1 MRRQGGGFS
10 IAGGNGRHRRG
21 GSLCGCLWSG
31 LTRDVAASLRRAP
44 GRASLTCRCL
54 FFFCFLYGWRPA
66 ACTLTHPTFVLRCL
80 PPFLLVQVVVHFHH
94 GSGAVGTEAVSSTYA
109 AMSVRY
115 AALAVFLS
123 VDVTTASELAAA
135 VAVSTTGTTPTFVFH
150 LATRPV
156 HRFEGPD
163 MEQLAAVL
171 AQFASAVAAGAGNGG
186 SAMGAGGGPGGPGM
200 GGGGGGRPS
209 KEERMAAV
217 KANAV
222 TFVTAVAMV
231 RALPL
236 LLDYGYAFF
245 HRDS

>member
-1 MRRQGGGFS
+1 M
-10 IAGGNGRHRRG
+10 
-21 GSLCGCLWSG
+21 
-31 LTRDVAASLRRAP
+31 AP
-44 GRASLTCRCL
+44 
-54 FFFCFLYGWRPA
+54 
-66 ACTLTHPTFVLRCL
+66 H
-80 PPFLLVQVVVHFHH
+80 
-94 GSGAVGTEAVSSTYA
+94 SGAVGTEAVSSTYA

-135 VAVSTTGTTPTFVFH
+135 VAVSTTGTAPTFVFH

-186 SAMGAGGGPGGPGM
+186 SAMGAGGPAGPGM
-200 GGGGGGRPS
+200 GGGGGGGRPS

-222 TFVTAVAMV
+222 TFVAAAAVV

-236 LLDYGYAFF
+236 VRTAIVWGECWVCGVCVLDVRAGPAIFVGVDRLDWWVACDGGCHVAGCARGADECPLECF
-245 HRDS
+245 LFSLVPLPGSLAP

>member
-1 MRRQGGGFS
+1 M
-10 IAGGNGRHRRG
+10 
-21 GSLCGCLWSG
+21 
-31 LTRDVAASLRRAP
+31 AP
-44 GRASLTCRCL
+44 
-54 FFFCFLYGWRPA
+54 
-66 ACTLTHPTFVLRCL
+66 H
-80 PPFLLVQVVVHFHH
+80 
-94 GSGAVGTEAVSSTYA
+94 SGAIGTEAVSSTYA

-186 SAMGAGGGPGGPGM
+186 STMGAGGPAGPGM
-200 GGGGGGRPS
+200 GGGGWRPAVQGGTHGGGQGQCGDVCGRLGFS
-209 KEERMAAV
+209 AGI
-217 KANAV
+217 
-222 TFVTAVAMV
+222 TLGT
-231 RALPL
+231 
-236 LLDYGYAFF
+236 YGSL
-245 HRDS
+245 RGS